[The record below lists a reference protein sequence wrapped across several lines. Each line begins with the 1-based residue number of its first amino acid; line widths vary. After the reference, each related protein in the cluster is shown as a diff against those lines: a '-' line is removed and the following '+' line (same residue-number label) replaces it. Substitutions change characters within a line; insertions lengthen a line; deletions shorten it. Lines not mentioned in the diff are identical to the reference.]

1 MKTRMLYLF
10 CCAAAAVLPT
20 HLVLAQ
26 VSPILSVQ
34 VSGGT
39 AQLSLTGE
47 VGSPCQL
54 QYATAFG
61 FTNQWSP
68 LANITFLSS
77 STQVADLS
85 PLGIARYYRT
95 LTVVPSNMVWISAGT
110 FAMGSPTNEVQR
122 NTNELQHSVTLTK
135 GFYMGK
141 YLVTQ
146 GSYRSLMNTNPSYFN
161 TNNSFTLDL
170 TRPVEQVSW
179 FDASN
184 YCYRLTQQ
192 EQTAGRIF
200 TNWAYRLPTES
211 EWEYACRAGTTN
223 AFCYGS
229 DLRSGMANFDGEYEY
244 VGGTG
249 TVFNASGTVLNRTTS
264 VGSYQ
269 PNNWGLF
276 DTVGNVWE
284 WCQDWFAN
292 YPSGPV
298 TDPQGPPS
306 GTARVFRG
314 GALNSTGRNCRSAF
328 RNSYNP
334 SSGFNTV
341 GFRVVLAYS
350 P

>member
-1 MKTRMLYLF
+1 MKKELLF
-10 CCAAAAVLPT
+10 LACCAGLPFIAT
-20 HLVLAQ
+20 EKVTAQ
-26 VSPILSVQ
+26 TPPALSLQ
-34 VSGGT
+34 ISGGT
-39 AQLSLTGE
+39 AQLTVSGE
-47 VGSPCQL
+47 VGSPFQL

-61 FTNQWSP
+61 DTNLWLP
-68 LANITFLSS
+68 LANMTFLSPS
-77 STQVADLS
+77 LQVGD
-85 PLGIARYYRT
+85 PLGADIRYYRT
-95 LTVVPSNMVWISAGT
+95 LTIAPSNMVWVGAGT
-110 FAMGSPTNEVQR
+110 FAMGSPTNEVER
-122 NTNELQHSVTLTK
+122 NTNELRHSVSFTK
-135 GFYMGK
+135 GFYIGT

-146 GSYRSLMNTNPSYFN
+146 GGYRSLMNTNPSYFN

-170 TRPVEQVSW
+170 TRPVEQVTW

-192 EQTAGRIF
+192 EQAAGRIF
-200 TNWAYRLPTES
+200 TNWAYRLPTEA

-223 AFCYGS
+223 PFCYGN
-229 DLRSGMANFDGEYEY
+229 DLHSGLANFNGEYEY

-249 TVFNASGTVLNRTTS
+249 TVFNASGIVTNRSTP

-284 WCQDWFAN
+284 WCQDWFGN
-292 YPSGPV
+292 YPAGPV
-298 TDPQGPPS
+298 NDPLGPPS

-314 GALNSTGRNCRSAF
+314 GALNSTGTLCRSAF

-341 GFRVVLAYS
+341 GFRLVLAYS

>member
-1 MKTRMLYLF
+1 MKTRLLYLL
-10 CCAAAAVLPT
+10 CCAASAVVPI
-20 HLVLAQ
+20 HLMFAQ
-26 VSPILSVQ
+26 TSPALSVQ
-34 VSGGT
+34 VIGGT
-39 AQLSLTGE
+39 AQLTVAGD
-47 VGSPCQL
+47 VGSPCQI
-54 QYATAFG
+54 QYTSAFG
-61 FTNQWSP
+61 DTNQWLP
-68 LANITFLSS
+68 LVNATLLSAS
-77 STQVADLS
+77 SQVVDPT
-85 PLGIARYYRT
+85 PLGSSRYYRT
-95 LTVVPSNMVWISAGT
+95 ISLVPSNMVWVSAGSYT
-110 FAMGSPTNEVQR
+110 MGSPTNEVQR
-122 NTNELQHSVTLTK
+122 NTNELQHLVTLTK
-135 GFYMGK
+135 GFYIGK

-170 TRPVEQVSW
+170 TRPVEQVTW

-184 YCYRLTQQ
+184 YCFQLTQQ
-192 EQTAGRIF
+192 ERNGGRIF

-223 AFCYGS
+223 AFCYGN
-229 DLRSGMANFDGEYEY
+229 DLHSGMANFDGEYEY
-244 VGGTG
+244 ISGTG
-249 TVFNASGTVLNRTTS
+249 TVFNASGIVLNRTSS

-284 WCQDWFAN
+284 WCQDWFTN
-292 YPSGPV
+292 YPAGPV
-298 TDPQGPPS
+298 TDPLGPLS

-314 GALNSTGRNCRSAF
+314 GALNATGRSCRSAF

-341 GFRVVLAYS
+341 GFRVVLSYS